1 MKIKIKYQPEDF
13 VVTEKAT
20 ITLLEKG
27 PYAVYLMT
35 KRGWN
40 TLDALRE
47 AAKFWGIP
55 YANCAYGGRKDRWG
69 LTTQWVTI
77 KGGEPKDLELKDLT
91 FNFKGYTDRQMG
103 PDLIEGNHFKLGV
116 RKLNPTDALAAVERA
131 KSIARAGFINY
142 FDDQRF
148 GGYDSEQGFLAE
160 KLLKNHLNGVIK
172 SFIIS
177 THPEDKTGEK
187 ERKAFFSVHWKD
199 WRKCLE
205 KAKTYFEK
213 RAFARLMNDP
223 KAFLDLIEDIP
234 REELSMAVSAYQSFL
249 WNETVRNLLTGR
261 GWAGPSYPG
270 VVGDYVFFDDL
281 PARDYHY
288 LKDLNIS
295 LAAAK
300 TQMTDKIIGKVYEKV
315 LASREIN
322 PAMFNKIKTRKVFFK
337 PIPRKVIVK
346 PVDLKVAFE
355 DDEVYPGKKKLV
367 LEFFLTKGSYAT
379 MFLKRIFA
387 EERRSQGVLPSA
399 IQVPSDSQE

>member
-20 ITLLEKG
+20 ISLLEKG

-55 YANCAYGGRKDRWG
+55 YADCAYGGRKDRWG

-77 KGGEPKDLELKDLT
+77 KGGGPKDLELKDLN
-91 FNFKGYTDRQMG
+91 FKFKGYTDRQMG
-103 PDLIEGNHFKLGV
+103 PDLIEGNHFKLYV
-116 RKLNPTDALAAVERA
+116 RKLSPNDASAAVERA
-131 KSIARAGFINY
+131 KRTARNGFVNY

-148 GGYDSEQGFLAE
+148 GGYDPQQGFLAE

-172 SFIIS
+172 AFITS

-187 ERKAFFSVHWKD
+187 ERKAYFVAHWQD

-213 RAFARLMNDP
+213 RAFTRLMNDP
-223 KAFLDLIEDIP
+223 KAFFVLIEDIP

-249 WNETVRNLLTGR
+249 WNETVKNLLVDR

-270 VVGDYVFFDDL
+270 AAGNYVFFDDL

-295 LAAAK
+295 HAAAK
-300 TQMTDKIIGKVYEKV
+300 TRMTDKIVGKVYEKV

-322 PAMFNKIKTRKVFFK
+322 PAMFNKMKTRKVFFK
-337 PIPRKVIVK
+337 PTPRKVIVK
-346 PVDLKVAFE
+346 PGDLKADTGE
-355 DDEVYPGKKKLV
+355 DEIYPGCRKLI
-367 LEFFLTKGSYAT
+367 LEFFLPAGSYAT

-387 EERRSQGVLPSA
+387 Q
-399 IQVPSDSQE
+399 